1 MISIRKQLFAIFL
14 SIGCIMVLST
24 SLIVNVTIQRSF
36 ELYVQNN
43 ISYASDML
51 VEVLEK
57 LYEEDHWEQN
67 LGEQLILENY
77 LGMGNFSIAV
87 LSPDKRFLWGTTQNE
102 LAEQIKKSEHG
113 SKHLGPRTA
122 LYSFEDKPL
131 HDKTGQLIGYA
142 RIGYYPTATLTM
154 NDMQF
159 KKDINLSIVWCCS
172 MILMCFIFAGVY
184 LSRLF
189 TYHIYGISKTS
200 IALADG
206 KLDAR
211 YPFRSKIKEI
221 ETLRHG
227 MNYLGEKLERQDT
240 IRRKLISDVSHE
252 IRTPLHILQSNLEAM
267 IDGIYPIDEEQMNML
282 YKEVVR
288 FGKLLNNLDLLKNIE
303 EKETSMEFKLISLN
317 ESLGE
322 VFDAF
327 KIVAKEKKINYHM
340 KANETETVMVMA
352 DKDGMK
358 QLWMNVLSNAFKF
371 TSDKGEI
378 KVTTSLLNG
387 NKDCQIV
394 VEDTGIGIDE
404 EDLPFVFERMY
415 RGDKSREKYEGS
427 GIGLTMVK
435 NIVEAHQ
442 GKVMIES
449 EQNKFTRVIITLP
462 VNMMMLQ
469 PNNISAKMKNYMKLG
484 SKN

>member
-36 ELYVQNN
+36 QMYIQNN

-51 VEVLEK
+51 VDVLEK
-57 LYEEDHWEQN
+57 LYEEDKWQQN
-67 LGEQLILENY
+67 LGQKLMLENY
-77 LGMGNFSIAV
+77 MGMGNFSVAV
-87 LSPDKRFLWGTTQNE
+87 LSPSKEFIWGTTQNE
-102 LAEQIKKSEHG
+102 LIEQIRQKSQNHIAVRNG
-113 SKHLGPRTA
+113 
-122 LYSFEDKPL
+122 LYCFEDRPL
-131 HDKTGQLIGYA
+131 HDEDGKLIGYA
-142 RIGYYPTATLTM
+142 RIGYYPSATLNV
-154 NDMQF
+154 NDIKF
-159 KKDINLSIVWCCS
+159 KNDINMSIVWCCS
-172 MILMCFIFAGVY
+172 MILMCFIFAGLY

-206 KLDAR
+206 KLNAR
-211 YPFRSKIKEI
+211 YPLKSKIKEI
-221 ETLRHG
+221 ETLRHS
-227 MNYLGEKLERQDT
+227 MNYLGEKLEKQDT
-240 IRRKLISDVSHE
+240 IRKKLISDVSHE

-303 EKETSMEFKLISLN
+303 DNETAKDFKLINLN
-317 ESLGE
+317 ESIRE

-327 KIVAKEKKINYHM
+327 KIVAKEKKINYHI
-340 KANETETVMVMA
+340 KSSETDNVMIMA

-371 TSDKGEI
+371 TGDRGEI
-378 KVTTSLLNG
+378 KITTSLKE
-387 NKDCQIV
+387 NKECEIV
-394 VEDTGIGIDE
+394 IEDTGIGIDE
-404 EDLPFVFERMY
+404 EDLPYVFERMY
-415 RGDKSREKYEGS
+415 RGDKSREQYEGS

-435 NIVEAHQ
+435 NIVESHK
-442 GKVMIES
+442 GKVRIES
-449 EQNKFTRVIITLP
+449 EKDKFTRVIVTLP

-469 PNNISAKMKNYMKLG
+469 PNNISSKMKSYMKLG
-484 SKN
+484 NKN

>member
-36 ELYVQNN
+36 QLYTQNN
-43 ISYASDML
+43 ISYASEML
-51 VEVLEK
+51 VSVLER
-57 LYEEDHWEQN
+57 LYEEDQWEQN
-67 LGEQLILENY
+67 LGQQLILENY
-77 LGMGNFSIAV
+77 LRMGNFSIAV
-87 LSPDKRFLWGTTQNE
+87 LSPNKEFLWGTTQKE
-102 LAEQIKKSEHG
+102 LIEQIRQDKQ
-113 SKHLGPRTA
+113 KHIAIRDG

-131 HDKTGQLIGYA
+131 HDKEGNLIGYA
-142 RIGYYPTATLTM
+142 RIGYYPSATLNI
-154 NDMQF
+154 NDMKF
-159 KKDINLSIVWCCS
+159 KEDVNLSIVWCCS

-211 YPFRSKIKEI
+211 YPFKSKIKEI
-221 ETLRHG
+221 ETLRHS
-227 MNYLGEKLERQDT
+227 MNYLGEKLEKQDT
-240 IRRKLISDVSHE
+240 IRKKLISDVSHE

-303 EKETSMEFKLISLN
+303 DNEASMDFKLISLN

-327 KIVAKEKKINYHM
+327 KIVAKEKKINYHI
-340 KANETETVMVMA
+340 KCSETDNVMIMA

-371 TSDKGEI
+371 TGNKGEI
-378 KVTTSLLNG
+378 KVTTSLKD
-387 NKDCQIV
+387 NKECQIV
-394 VEDTGIGIDE
+394 IEDTGIGIDE
-404 EDLPFVFERMY
+404 EDLPYVFERMY
-415 RGDKSREKYEGS
+415 RGDKSREQYEGS

-435 NIVEAHQ
+435 NIVEAHK
-442 GKVMIES
+442 GKVNIES
-449 EQNKFTRVIITLP
+449 EQGKFTRVIVTLP

-469 PNNISAKMKNYMKLG
+469 PNNISSKMKNYIKLG
-484 SKN
+484 NKN